1 MSAYY
6 SRLQALEWMKFYLCL
21 DEVRIEQVVELD
33 EQGQFVCPYTHE
45 VFTEGDL
52 ACPCWP
58 RLPMGW
64 NWSVYWAVDLAERL
78 LQEAQE
84 KIKKEKQQQTISLN
98 ITKTGHIQIANGP
111 FQGAVSTTFSQ
122 SDRTR

>member
-1 MSAYY
+1 
-6 SRLQALEWMKFYLCL
+6 
-21 DEVRIEQVVELD
+21 
-33 EQGQFVCPYTHE
+33 
-45 VFTEGDL
+45 
-52 ACPCWP
+52 
-58 RLPMGW
+58 MGW

-98 ITKTGHIQIANGP
+98 ITKKGHIQIANGP